1 MMSVALK
8 MLFGDR
14 AKYFGIVM
22 GVTLASM
29 VITQQGAIF
38 IGIMTRTYGTVTDT
52 GQGDIWVMDP
62 KVQQIED
69 IKPMQDTEL
78 FRVRGIQGVGWALP
92 LYKGL
97 IRARLDN
104 GQFQNCN
111 ILGLDDA
118 TLTGGPPGMAQGSL
132 SDLRRADA
140 IIVDEISA
148 NTRLAKPSPEP
159 GGRPI
164 PLKVG
169 DTLELNDHR
178 AVVVG
183 IGRST
188 RTFQSLPVIHT
199 TYGRATTFVPKERK
213 LLSFVLVKA
222 APGVDVESLRR
233 RIELTTGLAALTNQQ
248 FKDKTV
254 DYFIK
259 NTGIPINIGIG
270 MVMSFIVGTAIA
282 GFRRSTASRSTTCGY
297 FGSAQGD
304 GRVGRRAAVHGHPA
318 VAGGGRDRLRP
329 WDRHR
334 LVLRGEDGEYA
345 PGVHDALAVARHRRH
360 RGRHHLRPVG
370 DAQHPQGDLAGARGC
385 FQAVAPAA

>member
-118 TLTGGPPGMAQGSL
+118 TLTGGPPGMARGAL

-159 GGRPI
+159 GGKPI

-183 IGRST
+183 IGQST
-188 RTFQSLPVIHT
+188 RTFQSLPVIYT

-222 APGVDVESLRR
+222 APGVDVENLRR

-259 NTGIPINIGIG
+259 NTGIPINFGIAVGLGFLIGTVITGFMFYNFTLDNLRYFGTLKAMGASDSKLLGMVILQSLVVGMIGCGLGIG
-270 MVMSFIVGTAIA
+270 MASF
-282 GFRRSTASRSTTCGY
+282 
-297 FGSAQGD
+297 FGA
-304 GRVGRRAAVHGHPA
+304 RMANTPLAFKM
-318 VAGGGRDRLRP
+318 P
-329 WDRHR
+329 WQ
-334 LVLRGEDGEYA
+334 L
-345 PGVHDALAVARHRRH
+345 LAVA
-360 RGRHHLRPVG
+360 
-370 DAQHPQGDLAGARGC
+370 AI
-385 FQAVAPAA
+385 AVAIICVLSAMLSIRKVISLEPAVVFKG

>member
-1 MMSVALK
+1 
-8 MLFGDR
+8 
-14 AKYFGIVM
+14 
-22 GVTLASM
+22 
-29 VITQQGAIF
+29 
-38 IGIMTRTYGTVTDT
+38 
-52 GQGDIWVMDP
+52 
-62 KVQQIED
+62 
-69 IKPMQDTEL
+69 
-78 FRVRGIQGVGWALP
+78 
-92 LYKGL
+92 
-97 IRARLDN
+97 
-104 GQFQNCN
+104 
-111 ILGLDDA
+111 
-118 TLTGGPPGMAQGSL
+118 MAQGAL
-132 SDLRRADA
+132 ADLRRADA

-159 GGRPI
+159 GGKPI

-259 NTGIPINIGIG
+259 NTGIPINFGIAVGLGFLIGTVITGFMFYNFTLDNLRYFGTLKAMGASDATLLSMVILQSLVVGAIGCGLGIGIA
-270 MVMSFIVGTAIA
+270 SFFGARMANTPLA
-282 GFRRSTASRSTTCGY
+282 FTT
-297 FGSAQGD
+297 
-304 GRVGRRAAVHGHPA
+304 
-318 VAGGGRDRLRP
+318 P
-329 WDRHR
+329 WQ
-334 LVLRGEDGEYA
+334 L
-345 PGVHDALAVARHRRH
+345 LAVA
-360 RGRHHLRPVG
+360 
-370 DAQHPQGDLAGARGC
+370 AI
-385 FQAVAPAA
+385 AVAIICVLSAMLSIRKVISLEPAVVFKG

>member
-38 IGIMTRTYGTVTDT
+38 VGIMTRTYGTVTDM
-52 GQGDIWVMDP
+52 GQADLWVMDP

-69 IKPMQDTEL
+69 VKPMQDTEL
-78 FRVRGIQGVGWALP
+78 FRVRGVEGVGWALP

-118 TLTGGPPGMAQGSL
+118 TLTGGPPSMAQGSL

-148 NTRLAKPSPEP
+148 NSRLAKPSPQP
-159 GGRPI
+159 GGKPI

-188 RTFQSLPVIHT
+188 RTFQSLPVIFT
-199 TYGRATTFVPKERK
+199 TYGRATTFVPRERK

-222 APGVDVESLRR
+222 APGVSVESLRE
-233 RIELTTGLAALTNQQ
+233 RIEKTTGLAALTNQQ

-259 NTGIPINIGIG
+259 NTGIPINFGIAVGLGFLIGTVITGFMFYNFTLDNLRYFGTLKAMGASDSKLLFMVILQSLVVGMIGYGMGIGIA
-270 MVMSFIVGTAIA
+270 SFFGAAMKNSTLAFKIPWQLLAIA
-282 GFRRSTASRSTTCGY
+282 G
-297 FGSAQGD
+297 
-304 GRVGRRAAVHGHPA
+304 
-318 VAGGGRDRLRP
+318 
-329 WDRHR
+329 
-334 LVLRGEDGEYA
+334 
-345 PGVHDALAVARHRRH
+345 LAVAIICVLSAMLSIRKVVS
-360 RGRHHLRPVG
+360 LEP
-370 DAQHPQGDLAGARGC
+370 
-385 FQAVAPAA
+385 AVVFKG

>member
-38 IGIMTRTYGTVTDT
+38 IGIMTRTFGTVTDLA
-52 GQGDIWVMDP
+52 QGDIWVMDP

-118 TLTGGPPGMAQGSL
+118 TLTGGPPSMAEGSL
-132 SDLRRADA
+132 SDLRRADG
-140 IIVDEISA
+140 IIVDEVSA
-148 NTRLAKPSPEP
+148 NSRLAKPSSEP
-159 GGRPI
+159 GGKLI

-188 RTFQSLPVIHT
+188 RTFQSLPVIYT

-222 APGVDVESLRR
+222 ARGVDVESLRR
-233 RIELTTGLAALTNQQ
+233 RIELSTGLAALTNQQ

-259 NTGIPINIGIG
+259 NTGIPINFGIAVALGFLIGTVITGFMFYNFTLDNLRYFGTLKAMGASDSKLLGMVILQSLVVGMIGCGLGIGIATFFG
-270 MVMSFIVGTAIA
+270 VSMSN
-282 GFRRSTASRSTTCGY
+282 STLAY
-297 FGSAQGD
+297 KIPWQLL
-304 GRVGRRAAVHGHPA
+304 AVSG
-318 VAGGGRDRLRP
+318 
-329 WDRHR
+329 
-334 LVLRGEDGEYA
+334 
-345 PGVHDALAVARHRRH
+345 LAVAIICVLSAMLSIRKVIS
-360 RGRHHLRPVG
+360 LEP
-370 DAQHPQGDLAGARGC
+370 
-385 FQAVAPAA
+385 AVVFKG

>member
-38 IGIMTRTYGTVTDT
+38 IGIMTRTFGTVTDM

-118 TLTGGPPGMAQGSL
+118 TLTGGPPGMVEGAL
-132 SDLRRADA
+132 ADLRRADA
-140 IIVDEISA
+140 IIVDDVSA
-148 NTRLAKPSPEP
+148 NSRLAKPSPDP
-159 GGRPI
+159 KGKPI

-188 RTFQSLPVIHT
+188 RTFQSLPVIYT

-222 APGVDVESLRR
+222 AQGVDVESLRR
-233 RIELTTGLAALTNQQ
+233 RIEITTGLAALTNQQ

-259 NTGIPINIGIG
+259 NTGIPINFGIAVALGFLIGTVITGFMFYNFTLDNLRYFGTLKAMGASDSTLLFMVILQSLVVGAIGCGLGIGIATFFG
-270 MVMSFIVGTAIA
+270 VSMSN
-282 GFRRSTASRSTTCGY
+282 STLAY
-297 FGSAQGD
+297 KI
-304 GRVGRRAAVHGHPA
+304 
-318 VAGGGRDRLRP
+318 P
-329 WDRHR
+329 WQ
-334 LVLRGEDGEYA
+334 L
-345 PGVHDALAVARHRRH
+345 LAVAS
-360 RGRHHLRPVG
+360 L
-370 DAQHPQGDLAGARGC
+370 
-385 FQAVAPAA
+385 AVAIICVLSAVLSIRKVISLEPAVVFKQ

>member
-38 IGIMTRTYGTVTDT
+38 VGIMTRTYGTVTDM
-52 GQGDIWVMDP
+52 GQADLWVMDP

-69 IKPMQDTEL
+69 VKPMQDTEL
-78 FRVRGIQGVGWALP
+78 FRVRGVEGVGWALP

-118 TLTGGPPGMAQGSL
+118 TLTGGPPSMAQGSL

-148 NTRLAKPSPEP
+148 NSRLAKPSPQP
-159 GGRPI
+159 GGKPI

-188 RTFQSLPVIHT
+188 RTFQSLPVIFT
-199 TYGRATTFVPKERK
+199 TYGRATTFVPRERK

-222 APGVDVESLRR
+222 APGVNVESLRD
-233 RIELTTGLAALTNQQ
+233 RIEKTTGLAALTNQQ

-259 NTGIPINIGIG
+259 NTGIPINFGIAVALGFLIGTVITGFMFYNFTLDNLRYFGTLKAMGASDSKLLFMVILQSLVVGMIGYGIGIG
-270 MVMSFIVGTAIA
+270 IASLFGAAMKNTTLAFRIPWQLLAIA
-282 GFRRSTASRSTTCGY
+282 G
-297 FGSAQGD
+297 
-304 GRVGRRAAVHGHPA
+304 
-318 VAGGGRDRLRP
+318 
-329 WDRHR
+329 
-334 LVLRGEDGEYA
+334 
-345 PGVHDALAVARHRRH
+345 LAVAIICVLSAMLSIRKVVS
-360 RGRHHLRPVG
+360 LEP
-370 DAQHPQGDLAGARGC
+370 
-385 FQAVAPAA
+385 AVVFKG

>member
-38 IGIMTRTYGTVTDT
+38 IGIMTRTFGTVTDLA
-52 GQGDIWVMDP
+52 QGDIWVMDP

-118 TLTGGPPGMAQGSL
+118 TLTGGPPSMAEGMLA
-132 SDLRRADA
+132 DLRRADG
-140 IIVDEISA
+140 IIVDEVSA
-148 NTRLAKPSPEP
+148 NSRLAKPSPDP
-159 GGRPI
+159 NGKPI

-188 RTFQSLPVIHT
+188 RTFQSLPVIYT

-222 APGVDVESLRR
+222 AHGVDVEALRR
-233 RIELTTGLAALTNQQ
+233 RIEVTTGLAALTNQQ

-259 NTGIPINIGIG
+259 NTGIPINFGIAVALGFLIGTVITGFMFYNFTLDNLRYFGTLKAMGASDSTLLFMVILQSLVVGMIGCGLGIGIATFFG
-270 MVMSFIVGTAIA
+270 VSMSN
-282 GFRRSTASRSTTCGY
+282 STLAY
-297 FGSAQGD
+297 KIPWQLL
-304 GRVGRRAAVHGHPA
+304 A
-318 VAGGGRDRLRP
+318 VAG
-329 WDRHR
+329 
-334 LVLRGEDGEYA
+334 
-345 PGVHDALAVARHRRH
+345 LAVAIICVLSAILSIRKVIS
-360 RGRHHLRPVG
+360 LEP
-370 DAQHPQGDLAGARGC
+370 
-385 FQAVAPAA
+385 AVVFKQ

>member
-38 IGIMTRTYGTVTDT
+38 CGLMTRTYGTVTDM

-78 FRVRGIQGVGWALP
+78 FRVRGISGVGWALP

-111 ILGLDDA
+111 IIGLDDS
-118 TLTGGPPGMAQGSL
+118 TLTGGPPTMAQGTL
-132 SDLRRADA
+132 ADLRRADA
-140 IIVDEISA
+140 IIVDEVSA
-148 NTRLAKPSPEP
+148 NTRLAKPASEP
-159 GGRPI
+159 GGAPT

-183 IGRST
+183 IGHST

-199 TYGRATTFVPKERK
+199 TYGRATTFVPRERK

-222 APGVDVESLRR
+222 APGVDVEELRR
-233 RIELTTGLAALTNQQ
+233 RIERNTGLAALTNDQ
-248 FKDKTV
+248 FEWKTV

-259 NTGIPINIGIG
+259 NTGIPINFGIAVGLGFLIGTVITGFMFYNFTLDNLRYFGTLKAMGASDSRLLLMVILQSLVVGMIG
-270 MVMSFIVGTAIA
+270 YGLGVGSATGFGSLMRDSALAFRVPWQLLVIA
-282 GFRRSTASRSTTCGY
+282 GIAVTTICVL
-297 FGSAQGD
+297 SAMLSI
-304 GRVGRRAAVHGHPA
+304 RKVISLEPA
-318 VAGGGRDRLRP
+318 VVFKG
-329 WDRHR
+329 
-334 LVLRGEDGEYA
+334 
-345 PGVHDALAVARHRRH
+345 
-360 RGRHHLRPVG
+360 
-370 DAQHPQGDLAGARGC
+370 
-385 FQAVAPAA
+385 

>member
-118 TLTGGPPGMAQGSL
+118 TLTGGPPGMAQGAL
-132 SDLRRADA
+132 ADLRRADA

-159 GGRPI
+159 GGKPI

-222 APGVDVESLRR
+222 ASGVDVESLRR

-259 NTGIPINIGIG
+259 NTGIPINFGIAVGLGFLIGTVITGFMFYNFTLDNLRYFGTLKAMGASDATLLSMVILQSLVVGAIGCGLGIGIA
-270 MVMSFIVGTAIA
+270 SF
-282 GFRRSTASRSTTCGY
+282 
-297 FGSAQGD
+297 FGA
-304 GRVGRRAAVHGHPA
+304 RMANTPLAFTM
-318 VAGGGRDRLRP
+318 P
-329 WDRHR
+329 WQ
-334 LVLRGEDGEYA
+334 L
-345 PGVHDALAVARHRRH
+345 LAVA
-360 RGRHHLRPVG
+360 
-370 DAQHPQGDLAGARGC
+370 AI
-385 FQAVAPAA
+385 AVAIICVLSAMLSIRKVISLEPAVVFKG

>member
-38 IGIMTRTYGTVTDT
+38 IGIMTRTFGTVTDT

-78 FRVRGIQGVGWALP
+78 FRVRGIKGVGWALP

-118 TLTGGPPGMAQGSL
+118 TLTGGPPSMAEGSL
-132 SDLRRADA
+132 ADLRRADA

-148 NTRLAKPSPEP
+148 GTRLAKPSPTP
-159 GGRPI
+159 GGKPI

-199 TYGRATTFVPKERK
+199 TYGRATSFVPKERK

-233 RIELTTGLAALTNQQ
+233 RIEISTGLAALTNQQ

-254 DYFIK
+254 DYFVK
-259 NTGIPINIGIG
+259 NTGIPINFGIAVGLGFLIGTVITGFMFYNFTLDNLRFFGTLKAMGASDGTLLGMVILQSLVVGAIGCGLGIGIAA
-270 MVMSFIVGTAIA
+270 F
-282 GFRRSTASRSTTCGY
+282 
-297 FGSAQGD
+297 FGARMANTPLAFQM
-304 GRVGRRAAVHGHPA
+304 PWQLLA
-318 VAGGGRDRLRP
+318 VA
-329 WDRHR
+329 
-334 LVLRGEDGEYA
+334 
-345 PGVHDALAVARHRRH
+345 ALAVAIICVLSAMLSIRKVIT
-360 RGRHHLRPVG
+360 LEP
-370 DAQHPQGDLAGARGC
+370 
-385 FQAVAPAA
+385 AVVFKG